1 MPRMTK
7 IHLPALADIPKTFES
22 SDIIWIPP
30 LFYSEHNIPKR
41 AKMYLDV
48 TENYYTLEDDVKV
61 FLISIP
67 KENRSFL
74 W

>member
-1 MPRMTK
+1 
-7 IHLPALADIPKTFES
+7 
-22 SDIIWIPP
+22 
-30 LFYSEHNIPKR
+30 
-41 AKMYLDV
+41 MYLDV